1 MPQPL
6 DAVLAEVRNLL
17 LDPAL
22 TRAVAAGRRRGSTPS
37 VSRAEL
43 RPVALKGGPRLQIV
57 TDDGSRPYTRN
68 VAPGPEA
75 AAAVDALLAEPFGNW
90 HVETAATTVQV
101 RVTKKGDAQVH
112 RAPAARPDAT
122 VSDRPA
128 GIEPTSAQ
136 PHADAAPAQA
146 GSAENGRTQSA
157 DPPSKTGQDRSLPDG
172 LSQDVPM
179 QGGPTQGLA
188 TQGGHASAE
197 ASQDGQARGRGTRD
211 AHAPGGA
218 AQDGHAPG
226 KAAQDGHAPDR
237 AAQGGSTQGG
247 LPQGGSTQGGLPQG
261 GQAHDRVKQWLLDPG
276 DPLFAVVGGSAAKRR
291 QVDAF
296 LRALA
301 ATLPK
306 KLPTAL
312 RVVDL
317 GCGNAYLTFAAY
329 RYLADRG
336 VRVQVVGV
344 DVREDQRVRNSAV
357 AEQLGCA
364 DAVTF
369 VAGTITDAVV
379 DPAPDLVLALHAC
392 DTATDQAL
400 ARAVRWNA
408 KWVLAA
414 PCCHHDIAAQL
425 RGRTAPP
432 PYGELTRHPILRE
445 RFADVLTD
453 SLRSALLRLHGYRV
467 EVVEFVDSAHT
478 PRNLLLRARLT
489 GAVPTVDQRGEY
501 DSLISQWGVAP
512 TLARLLS

>member
-6 DAVLAEVRNLL
+6 DAVLAEVRGLL

-22 TRAVAAGRRRGSTPS
+22 TRAVAAGKRRGLTPS
-37 VSRAEL
+37 VTRAEL
-43 RPVALKGGPRLQIV
+43 RPVALKGGSRLQIV
-57 TDDGSRPYTRN
+57 TDDDSRPYTRN
-68 VAPGPEA
+68 VEPGPEA

-112 RAPAARPDAT
+112 RAAA
-122 VSDRPA
+122 V
-128 GIEPTSAQ
+128 EPT
-136 PHADAAPAQA
+136 
-146 GSAENGRTQSA
+146 
-157 DPPSKTGQDRSLPDG
+157 
-172 LSQDVPM
+172 V
-179 QGGPTQGLA
+179 TQG
-188 TQGGHASAE
+188 
-197 ASQDGQARGRGTRD
+197 
-211 AHAPGGA
+211 
-218 AQDGHAPG
+218 
-226 KAAQDGHAPDR
+226 
-237 AAQGGSTQGG
+237 
-247 LPQGGSTQGGLPQG
+247 
-261 GQAHDRVKQWLLDPG
+261 HDRTKQWLLDPG
-276 DPLFAVVGGSAAKRR
+276 DPLFTVVGGTAAKRR

-301 ATLPK
+301 ATLPDE
-306 KLPTAL
+306 LPAEL

-336 VRVQVVGV
+336 VKVQVVGV

-357 AEQLGCA
+357 AGQLGCA

-369 VAGTITDAVV
+369 VAGTIEDAVV
-379 DPAPDLVLALHAC
+379 AEAPDLVLALHAC

-400 ARAVRWNA
+400 ARAVRWDA

-425 RGRTAPP
+425 KGHPAPA
-432 PYGELTRHPILRE
+432 PYGEITRHAILRE

-489 GAVPTVDQRGEY
+489 GAAPAEGQRAEY
-501 DSLISQWGVAP
+501 DALTAQWGVTPA
-512 TLARLLS
+512 LEKLLT